1 VPAAPSSVSP
11 AAPGVGTAQVRLA
24 IDYPNAWLETRH
36 FGDTGAWQRGCAA
49 PCGRLLPVDGVE
61 LRVTAPD
68 MTPSKAFRVEPGSGA
83 ALLKVDGGSAA
94 ARAWGRGSFAVGVP
108 VALLGMTGFALG
120 SFDDRDGLRTAGA
133 ISLGVGA
140 ALILVALP
148 LLVHGATDVK
158 NEKGDPI
165 AARRADQSL

>member
-1 VPAAPSSVSP
+1 
-11 AAPGVGTAQVRLA
+11 
-24 IDYPNAWLETRH
+24 
-36 FGDTGAWQRGCAA
+36 
-49 PCGRLLPVDGVE
+49 
-61 LRVTAPD
+61 

-94 ARAWGRGSFAVGVP
+94 ARAWGRASFAVGVP

-133 ISLGVGA
+133 VSLGVGA

-158 NEKGDPI
+158 NEKGDSV
-165 AARRADQSL
+165 AARAADQSL